1 MRARVSLIR
10 RLGPNCALARRGA
23 DRSQN
28 GSTLAALEQ
37 TIREGCVAHDDWATQ
52 ASRSLHKTE
61 FWEKFYES
69 KHGTSQADDFEWFVD
84 ASAAGR
90 FVLDTIGPSHQKML
104 HVGAGTSNLGPFL
117 LSEKSGIDVVNCDV
131 SETAMKLMREAFPD
145 HAWHVLDLA
154 GLDLNPHPWDRSFDL
169 IVDKGALDA
178 VLFGG
183 PELSANFLFGCARML
198 RQGLLSGGNAA
209 MWIQISDD
217 PPERRLGLL
226 RRVLPEKWRVRYQPV
241 RVPVDLP
248 HSLFDQ
254 EHWGYVITIGE

>member
-1 MRARVSLIR
+1 MLPGQHQVTDPEDWIR
-10 RLGPNCALARRGA
+10 RAE
-23 DRSQN
+23 
-28 GSTLAALEQ
+28 GSTWWMTAE
-37 TIREGCVAHDDWATQ
+37 
-52 ASRSLHKTE
+52 E
-61 FWEKFYES
+61 F
-69 KHGTSQADDFEWFVD
+69 A
-84 ASAAGR
+84 
-90 FVLDTIGPSHQKML
+90 
-104 HVGAGTSNLGPFL
+104 
-117 LSEKSGIDVVNCDV
+117 EKSGIDVVNCDV